1 MPSARHLIRNGDY
14 LRLMTGGTI
23 SSLGSVMSAFVFTLL
38 AVAIS
43 GSPVQAG
50 LVGMASALGGL
61 LTALPAGALVDR
73 LSRKKVL
80 VTSGLVGTVLY
91 GSVAVAGWLD
101 HLTIAHLAVVAFGSG
116 AGYSFFM
123 PAQIAALRLIVAP
136 EDIGTAMAANEGRAH
151 VATLVGAPLGGALY
165 SVGRV
170 LPIVFDAL
178 SYLVLTVLLVTI
190 RRPLPAPEPDGDE
203 HEPMHRAIGSGL
215 KWLFHQP
222 AIRAIALSATL
233 VNFGATGTLLILV
246 VSMQQRGVHASTIG
260 LLETGMGVGGLL
272 GAFVAP
278 RVISRVS
285 TGAIA
290 IAAGW
295 VLAITFSAVA
305 FTTVP
310 AILIGLLFTALLLL
324 PSFNSA
330 LFGYQ
335 ALVTPD
341 GMQGR
346 AQSAIGFLAN
356 GVRPLAPVLAG
367 VLLTGVG
374 ARSALLVFGGILG
387 VASVGLTLSRPIRT
401 IPLLSTLAEAE
412 ST

>member
-1 MPSARHLIRNGDY
+1 
-14 LRLMTGGTI
+14 
-23 SSLGSVMSAFVFTLL
+23 
-38 AVAIS
+38 
-43 GSPVQAG
+43 
-50 LVGMASALGGL
+50 
-61 LTALPAGALVDR
+61 
-73 LSRKKVL
+73 
-80 VTSGLVGTVLY
+80 
-91 GSVAVAGWLD
+91 
-101 HLTIAHLAVVAFGSG
+101 
-116 AGYSFFM
+116 
-123 PAQIAALRLIVAP
+123 
-136 EDIGTAMAANEGRAH
+136 
-151 VATLVGAPLGGALY
+151 
-165 SVGRV
+165 
-170 LPIVFDAL
+170 
-178 SYLVLTVLLVTI
+178 
-190 RRPLPAPEPDGDE
+190 
-203 HEPMHRAIGSGL
+203 
-215 KWLFHQP
+215 
-222 AIRAIALSATL
+222 
-233 VNFGATGTLLILV
+233 
-246 VSMQQRGVHASTIG
+246 MQQRGVHASTIG

-310 AILIGLLFTALLLL
+310 AILIGLLFAAMLLL

-367 VLLTGVG
+367 VLLTGIG

-387 VASVGLTLSRPIRT
+387 VASVGLSLSRPIRT
-401 IPLLSTLAEAE
+401 IPLLSTLAKAE
-412 ST
+412 SA